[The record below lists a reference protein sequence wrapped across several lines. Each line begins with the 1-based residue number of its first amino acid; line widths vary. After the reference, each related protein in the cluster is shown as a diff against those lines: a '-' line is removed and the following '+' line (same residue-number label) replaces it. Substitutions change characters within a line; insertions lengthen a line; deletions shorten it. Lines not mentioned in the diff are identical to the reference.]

1 MSAGKVVSGSI
12 GASKSLATE
21 IERLKFD
28 KRLTDWSL
36 SRKKFSK
43 DDLKKHLDALPDLGV
58 LRVLRKPKSSLKLLS
73 VRLNAWY
80 RTSKL
85 RSQHEFAVWPS
96 RRSLK
101 ADRV

>member
-36 SRKKFSK
+36 SRKKFTK
-43 DDLKKHLDALPDLGV
+43 EELQKHLDALPDLADNV
-58 LRVLRKPKSSLKLLS
+58 IRVELENESL
-73 VRLNAWY
+73 N
-80 RTSKL
+80 
-85 RSQHEFAVWPS
+85 
-96 RRSLK
+96 
-101 ADRV
+101 

>member
-36 SRKKFSK
+36 SRKKFTK
-43 DDLKKHLDALPDLGV
+43 EELQKHLDALPDLADNV
-58 LRVLRKPKSSLKLLS
+58 ICVELENESL
-73 VRLNAWY
+73 N
-80 RTSKL
+80 
-85 RSQHEFAVWPS
+85 
-96 RRSLK
+96 
-101 ADRV
+101 

>member
-36 SRKKFSK
+36 SRKKFTK
-43 DDLKKHLDALPDLGV
+43 EELQKHLDALPDLSENV
-58 LRVLRKPKSSLKLLS
+58 IRVELENESL
-73 VRLNAWY
+73 N
-80 RTSKL
+80 
-85 RSQHEFAVWPS
+85 
-96 RRSLK
+96 
-101 ADRV
+101 

>member
-1 MSAGKVVSGSI
+1 MAAGKVVSGSI

-43 DDLKKHLDALPDLGV
+43 DELKKHLDSLPDLSENV
-58 LRVLRKPKSSLKLLS
+58 IRVELENEN
-73 VRLNAWY
+73 LN
-80 RTSKL
+80 
-85 RSQHEFAVWPS
+85 
-96 RRSLK
+96 
-101 ADRV
+101 